1 MKDYVLAYN
10 LAKSAFR
17 QKVIGEEFKVVY
29 RNVCVKMY
37 SEKGVEAIS
46 QRNEAF
52 KGVIGG
58 KFDCLATSNHDKSRP
73 IDILYLGESF
83 IDCISHYQ
91 LLHSGSNL
99 NLVYVSTEGYI
110 HGRTDE
116 AVTLNP

>member
-1 MKDYVLAYN
+1 M
-10 LAKSAFR
+10 
-17 QKVIGEEFKVVY
+17 
-29 RNVCVKMY
+29 KMY

-52 KGVIGG
+52 KESSAASSTVWQP
-58 KFDCLATSNHDKSRP
+58 ATTIKSRP